1 MIFIALKTPGK
12 RMPMGGENPA
22 LFQPDINGYLNRE
35 AIERLGI
42 VKWLEKQLHD
52 PRDQDLSTRPLPE
65 LLHT

>member
-1 MIFIALKTPGK
+1 MIF
-12 RMPMGGENPA
+12 
-22 LFQPDINGYLNRE
+22 NGYLKLECRPERLSGEAGGVICRE